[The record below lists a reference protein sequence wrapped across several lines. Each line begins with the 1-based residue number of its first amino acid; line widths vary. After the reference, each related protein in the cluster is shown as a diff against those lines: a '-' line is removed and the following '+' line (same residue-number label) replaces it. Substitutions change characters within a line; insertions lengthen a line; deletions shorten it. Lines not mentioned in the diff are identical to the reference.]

1 MYFYASKISAIACGT
16 RCKQT
21 VLQKS
26 RGQRDRDKCRH
37 SHRGRCRHQNSSDSD
52 TSADEACCGL
62 DMEKP
67 PAQPEVFSLD
77 VANPLADTTMYPALA
92 LGAGAEGIRLRR
104 RHSAEQ
110 LSAQDLELGFQQ
122 FEVGSLAYPRVLNA
136 KTKNARKS
144 LHRLND
150 Y

>member
-1 MYFYASKISAIACGT
+1 MAMYFYASKISAIACGT

-52 TSADEACCGL
+52 ASADEACCGL

-67 PAQPEVFSLD
+67 PVQPEVFSLD
-77 VANPLADTTMYPALA
+77 VANPLADTTMYPALSLGIA
-92 LGAGAEGIRLRR
+92 LGAGNEGVRLRR

-122 FEVGSLAYPRVLNA
+122 FEVGN
-136 KTKNARKS
+136 
-144 LHRLND
+144 RLYISALSMPLGSEHN
-150 Y
+150 

>member
-1 MYFYASKISAIACGT
+1 MAMYFYASKISAIACGT

-37 SHRGRCRHQNSSDSD
+37 SHRGRCRQQNSSDSD

-77 VANPLADTTMYPALA
+77 VANPLADTTMYPALSLGLA
-92 LGAGAEGIRLRR
+92 LGAGNEGVRLRR

-122 FEVGSLAYPRVLNA
+122 FEVG
-136 KTKNARKS
+136 KT
-144 LHRLND
+144 HRLYD
-150 Y
+150 VYYRYYRCH